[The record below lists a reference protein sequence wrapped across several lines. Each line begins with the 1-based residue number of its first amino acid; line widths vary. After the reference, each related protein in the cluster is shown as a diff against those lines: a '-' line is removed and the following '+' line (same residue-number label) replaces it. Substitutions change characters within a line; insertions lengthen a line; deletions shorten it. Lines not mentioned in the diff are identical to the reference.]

1 MTITRKDIVLHS
13 NRCEANRTGLIV
25 ALALCAALLLP
36 GAMPLLAQDTGPAAV
51 SAPLIE
57 QRIKEIEAASDI
69 DDETKLRLEEQYRR
83 ALGYLEAAEA
93 SKETQQQFA
102 SARETAPELAKKER
116 DTLAKLEEE
125 QTEVQLDISEDAP
138 ASDIEQLLNQE
149 KANRAAVDAKLNDLE
164 QRLKTEANRPAEIR
178 QRLIDARDQTGK
190 LADQLNT
197 PAPATESARDTEAR
211 RWVLQTQA
219 AAVSAEI
226 QALDQELLSQ
236 PMRIQLLQA
245 QRDRSARSLGRMDT
259 RVKLLEE
266 ALGKRR
272 KTEADEAVDA
282 AKIAGEDAERLHPLA
297 KSLADKITE
306 LGNDLKTL
314 TDNLEATLR
323 EDATTREELKRLEDE
338 NTAARQK
345 LEVAGL
351 SQTLGVALQE
361 VRLDLPDVRVIR
373 RQSQAR
379 ENAIA
384 NAGLKGLQY
393 EEERR
398 NLRDLGAYVD
408 SLFQQYEE
416 QQLELRRSGDP
427 GTNSPEQ
434 AQPYDRE
441 ALRQPLLDL
450 ATSYRD
456 LLDRVIDTNDD
467 YIRAMTELDFVSQRL
482 LTTSTE
488 FERFLDERLLWVRSA
503 DPVDFDSALKL
514 PGEIVNFLAPSRWTG
529 LVATYWYE
537 IRHSPLLLLAILL
550 FIGLM
555 AMTPRFVDA
564 IRATAKKVRRI
575 STDAYKWTA
584 EALGYSL

>member
-1 MTITRKDIVLHS
+1 MHS
-13 NRCEANRTGLIV
+13 NRCAANRTGLIV
-25 ALALCAALLLP
+25 ALALCAGLLLP
-36 GAMPLLAQDTGPAAV
+36 GAMPLWAQDTGPTAV

-93 SKETQQQFA
+93 SKETRQQFA

-116 DTLAKLEEE
+116 DTLTKLEEE
-125 QTEVQLDISEDAP
+125 QPEVQLDIPEDAP

-314 TDNLEATLR
+314 TDKGQRTKWGER
-323 EDATTREELKRLEDE
+323 PRVSSSSKTRTRP
-338 NTAARQK
+338 
-345 LEVAGL
+345 AGHWR
-351 SQTLGVALQE
+351 SPT
-361 VRLDLPDVRVIR
+361 R
-373 RQSQAR
+373 R
-379 ENAIA
+379 
-384 NAGLKGLQY
+384 
-393 EEERR
+393 
-398 NLRDLGAYVD
+398 
-408 SLFQQYEE
+408 
-416 QQLELRRSGDP
+416 
-427 GTNSPEQ
+427 
-434 AQPYDRE
+434 
-441 ALRQPLLDL
+441 
-450 ATSYRD
+450 
-456 LLDRVIDTNDD
+456 
-467 YIRAMTELDFVSQRL
+467 
-482 LTTSTE
+482 TSTA
-488 FERFLDERLLWVRSA
+488 WS
-503 DPVDFDSALKL
+503 
-514 PGEIVNFLAPSRWTG
+514 
-529 LVATYWYE
+529 
-537 IRHSPLLLLAILL
+537 
-550 FIGLM
+550 
-555 AMTPRFVDA
+555 
-564 IRATAKKVRRI
+564 
-575 STDAYKWTA
+575 
-584 EALGYSL
+584 